1 MGTVIANNSHQSD
14 WTVDRSKAVQA
25 GVPSRRFQG
34 RILNRQTAAGLRCPS
49 QFAKTTSPKMIGVM
63 VFEQM
68 TAPDLTGPAEAFPRV
83 NQ

>member
-1 MGTVIANNSHQSD
+1 MGTVIANNSHPSD
-14 WTVDRSKAVQA
+14 RTLDRSKAAQA
-25 GVPSRRFQG
+25 DVPSR
-34 RILNRQTAAGLRCPS
+34 RQTAAGLRCRS
-49 QFAKTTSPKMIGVM
+49 QFGKTTSPKMIGVM